1 MSSDAAEVLR
11 PGDPPPG
18 AKEPEAIRQPSPRET
33 RSLYLRVRHLV
44 EYAAVLAL
52 SLVSRALPR
61 RGALALGAAIGQLGW
76 WLPLR
81 KRMVLSNLRQ
91 ALPELT
97 EKERRRV
104 GARAARNFGRT
115 AVEFLRFPG
124 RDRRSVA
131 ELVAVSGLEDL
142 RTSLA
147 AGRGVLVVAAHLGAW
162 ALYVPA
168 LTARGVP
175 TALLVGRQHNPSV
188 DRLILGLPGP
198 TVRFISKGPSSPRGV
213 LRCLA
218 EGRAV
223 VVVADQRSPRGM
235 EVPFLGRPAS
245 TLPLPAAIAAR
256 HGTPL
261 FLLEGHREEDGRH
274 RAELHRLPAVTA
286 GAEPERRA
294 ALAALINEEL
304 GRAILRHPD
313 QYFWYH
319 DRWRLSLEPDA

>member
-1 MSSDAAEVLR
+1 M
-11 PGDPPPG
+11 
-18 AKEPEAIRQPSPRET
+18 
-33 RSLYLRVRHLV
+33 
-44 EYAAVLAL
+44 
-52 SLVSRALPR
+52 VSRALPR
-61 RGALALGAAIGQLGW
+61 RAALGLGAAIGQLGW
-76 WLPLR
+76 LLPLR

-91 ALPELT
+91 ALPELG
-97 EKERRRV
+97 EAERRRI

-115 AVEFLRFPG
+115 MVEFLRFPG
-124 RDRRSVA
+124 RDRRALADLVTVTGLD
-131 ELVAVSGLEDL
+131 ELRG
-142 RTSLA
+142 SLST
-147 AGRGVLVVAAHLGAW
+147 GRGALVVAAHLGAW

-168 LTARGVP
+168 LTTNGVP

-213 LRCLA
+213 LRSLA

-235 EVPFLGRPAS
+235 EVPFLGRTAS

-261 FLLEGHREEDGRH
+261 FLLEGHRQSDGRH
-274 RAELHRLPAVTA
+274 LAELHPLPPVSS
-286 GAEPERRA
+286 GAETERRA
-294 ALAALINEEL
+294 ALAALINDAL

-319 DRWRLSLEPDA
+319 DRWRSSPKPDSDS